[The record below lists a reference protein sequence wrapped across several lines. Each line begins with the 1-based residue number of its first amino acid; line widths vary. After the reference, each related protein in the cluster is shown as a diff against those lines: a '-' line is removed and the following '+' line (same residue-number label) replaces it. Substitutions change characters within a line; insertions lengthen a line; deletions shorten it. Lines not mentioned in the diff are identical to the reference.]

1 MAAEKQIVSYVHL
14 FLQSLDACCACC
26 DRGGLFRI
34 APQRDIAPD
43 SPDCGPAANLTLGIV
58 FEDAQAPAGGGG

>member
-1 MAAEKQIVSYVHL
+1 MCCFMFFANGLYV
-14 FLQSLDACCACC
+14 FIRMRFEFPV
-26 DRGGLFRI
+26 RGGLFRS